1 MRKNLA
7 SFDSRQE
14 IRTGGFELQ
23 HKRDTYL
30 KAVELHHHDFYEI
43 YFLVSGDVNYVIE
56 GRLHPIKPGDLLLIS
71 PRELHQVSIQ
81 TDMAPYERYVL
92 WLKPSEVQRLSGSD
106 CDLEQGLNPA
116 NPQYRNQLRL
126 SEDQRNMVRYLM
138 EAVLRESEEEHFGSD
153 MLKESYLQQLLVHI
167 NRFSKEADREKET
180 VITSRMV
187 SDIVD
192 YVNIHYG
199 EKLNL
204 DTLAERFYVSK
215 YHLSH
220 EFRKHM
226 GTGVYQYIQ
235 KKRLQIARGML
246 AEGKNAGEAGAA
258 VGFSDYAGFYRAFV
272 AEYGTA
278 PKEFAA
284 SVKVI
289 AQNLK

>member
-167 NRFSKEADREKET
+167 NRFFQRGRPGEGNGDHQQDGFGYCGLCEHPLWGKAESGYPCGAVLCQQVPSEPRISEAHGYRG
-180 VITSRMV
+180 IS
-187 SDIVD
+187 
-192 YVNIHYG
+192 IHS
-199 EKLNL
+199 EEAPANCQ
-204 DTLAERFYVSK
+204 R
-215 YHLSH
+215 
-220 EFRKHM
+220 
-226 GTGVYQYIQ
+226 
-235 KKRLQIARGML
+235 
-246 AEGKNAGEAGAA
+246 NAGRG
-258 VGFSDYAGFYRAFV
+258 
-272 AEYGTA
+272 
-278 PKEFAA
+278 
-284 SVKVI
+284 
-289 AQNLK
+289 